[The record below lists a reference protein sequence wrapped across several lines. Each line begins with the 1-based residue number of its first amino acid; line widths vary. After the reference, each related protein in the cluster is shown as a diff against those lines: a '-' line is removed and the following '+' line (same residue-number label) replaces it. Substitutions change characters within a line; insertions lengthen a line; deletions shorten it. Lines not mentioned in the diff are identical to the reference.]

1 MSEQGMK
8 PTDVSSIARPVEV
21 VELKHLR
28 TVDGG
33 LVYVRCEAVD
43 ELVAMESHGN
53 PGEHAPNDEAPL
65 TLQQKH
71 ARAKKN
77 LDEAAAVVHLGTS
90 FVSGDAIVRPA
101 FHYDEAHSVPGS
113 IPWRYVSVE
122 DKVLI
127 VNTVLRLTGYGG
139 AEDARFPRRNG

>member
-1 MSEQGMK
+1 MNEQGLK
-8 PTDVSSIARPVEV
+8 PTDVSKIARPVEV
-21 VELKHLR
+21 VQLKHLR
-28 TVDGG
+28 TEDGEP
-33 LVYVRCEAVD
+33 VCVRCEAVD
-43 ELVAMESHGN
+43 ELVAMESNGN
-53 PGEHAPNDEAPL
+53 PGEHAPIDEAKL
-65 TLQQKH
+65 TLEQKR

-90 FVSGDAIVRPA
+90 FVSGDSIVRPA
-101 FHYDEAHSVPGS
+101 FHYDEAHAVPGS